1 MYWHSLNSLAS
12 ATDTSLASHLDEID
26 AVDKSVQSL
35 EETIAALD
43 KYTKQLEIAANKAVA
58 DAAQ

>member
-1 MYWHSLNSLAS
+1 MWW
-12 ATDTSLASHLDEID
+12 TDTSLATHITEID

-43 KYTKQLEIAANKAVA
+43 KYTKELEAAANKALA
-58 DAAQ
+58 EAPPMLK